1 MEWRDNGNS
10 FNSCF
15 QYEGWAPEGKLH
27 MRIKYYWKTLALMQ
41 SDSAMKS
48 LGMNMRGLYYPTVRM
63 G

>member
-1 MEWRDNGNS
+1 
-10 FNSCF
+10 
-15 QYEGWAPEGKLH
+15 
-27 MRIKYYWKTLALMQ
+27 MRVKYYWKTLALMQ